1 LKCNTNKCPTGITTQ
16 DDVLAA
22 GLVVPDKATRV
33 ARFHHKTVATTL
45 EIVGAMGYESA
56 AEVSGKDV
64 LRRMRSHGLRTF
76 DEVYPW
82 LTTPDGALL
91 DGSAHP
97 QLEAIWEGRAHSAR
111 MWERAA

>member
-1 LKCNTNKCPTGITTQ
+1 M
-16 DDVLAA
+16 A

-33 ARFHHKTVATTL
+33 ARFHAKTVSVAL

-56 AEVSGKDV
+56 NQVSGKDV
-64 LRRMRSHGLRTF
+64 VRRMRSHGLRTF

-82 LTTPDGALL
+82 ITTPSGALL
-91 DGSAHP
+91 EGSADPHL
-97 QLEAIWEGRAHSAR
+97 QAIWEGRQLFDP